1 MEKSQEIVKFAYKSG
16 YHATNEGEIIS
27 PRGNK
32 LKLKI
37 GKLKNDSYKRFCVYF
52 QNRVYSMK
60 VHRLCAYQKY
70 GDSMFEKG
78 IVVRH
83 LNGDSLDNSLNN
95 IAIGTA
101 SDNMMDMPKEQR
113 VRKAYIASKA
123 AQRKDWSEID
133 ASRESGMSYKQLR
146 KIYGVP
152 LSSLSYRYG
161 NGKISRKINFCQD
174 RLTDSASDSP
184 ERRANLE

>member
-1 MEKSQEIVKFAYKSG
+1 MKKSQEILKFAYKSG

-37 GKLKNDSYKRFCVYF
+37 AKSKDYPYKEFSVCF
-52 QNRVYSMK
+52 QNSVYSVN

-83 LNGDSLDNSLNN
+83 LNGDPLDNSLNN

-113 VRKAYIASKA
+113 VRKAYIASKVS
-123 AQRKDWSEID
+123 QRKDWSEID

-161 NGKISRKINFCQD
+161 NGKRK
-174 RLTDSASDSP
+174 RLS
-184 ERRANLE
+184 EHELKRLNLS